1 MPSSKGGEEFHDT
14 VPGKGEG
21 SVTNSKQE
29 EGERESDEFLLVNI
43 KQFTF
48 SGCIHDKSLTIVVII
63 SALINARSH
72 RINFDSTR
80 KKKKEKKIEIK
91 QEEKRKNQVGGIVLT
106 HKKNIHFQTLV
117 S

>member
-43 KQFTF
+43 KQFTYN
-48 SGCIHDKSLTIVVII
+48 GCIHDKSLTIVVII

-80 KKKKEKKIEIK
+80 KKKEKKIEIK

>member
-29 EGERESDEFLLVNI
+29 EGERESDEFSLVNI

-48 SGCIHDKSLTIVVII
+48 SGCILDKSLTIVVII

-80 KKKKEKKIEIK
+80 
-91 QEEKRKNQVGGIVLT
+91 
-106 HKKNIHFQTLV
+106 
-117 S
+117 